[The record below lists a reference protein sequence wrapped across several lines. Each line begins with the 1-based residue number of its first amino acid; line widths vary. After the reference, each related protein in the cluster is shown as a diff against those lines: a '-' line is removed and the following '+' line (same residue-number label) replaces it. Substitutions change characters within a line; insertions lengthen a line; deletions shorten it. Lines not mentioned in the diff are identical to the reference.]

1 LYFTVLPFFLNCKN
15 HIYGTR
21 SRGSIE
27 GGYAVKI
34 PNSKK
39 HKKRTDCAETDWLL
53 NEEGENRII
62 FRLLNNFII
71 GMSPDLE
78 KGIVREA
85 NLLKK
90 FYKEREK
97 ITLAVTDPIVI
108 ILKPNDRNITVYV

>member
-1 LYFTVLPFFLNCKN
+1 
-15 HIYGTR
+15 
-21 SRGSIE
+21 
-27 GGYAVKI
+27 
-34 PNSKK
+34 
-39 HKKRTDCAETDWLL
+39 
-53 NEEGENRII
+53 
-62 FRLLNNFII
+62 
-71 GMSPDLE
+71 MSPDLE